1 MTRDSIPAES
11 TSCEEG
17 FVMLRWLVNLIAYH
31 APTAEK
37 QAEKALKTLRMELF
51 QAEQRV
57 MDAQMH
63 ADYYRFRITFCEK
76 VLQKGIEQVSDE
88 RRSREEVVHE
98 LRSGLKLTALQ

>member
-1 MTRDSIPAES
+1 
-11 TSCEEG
+11 
-17 FVMLRWLVNLIAYH
+17 
-31 APTAEK
+31 
-37 QAEKALKTLRMELF
+37 
-51 QAEQRV
+51 
-57 MDAQMH
+57 MH